1 MPTYTYECPRCEY
14 QQTEILTLAEHD
26 TFKLRHCHRQMFQVM
41 FAPQI
46 TTDIQPYRS
55 MVTGERIAGRSQH
68 REHLKQHG
76 CVEVG
81 NEAPPKART
90 KSVITRSQRREVLNK
105 QLGDMSDKQAN
116 KLLKQIKKD
125 LHV

>member
-1 MPTYTYECPRCEY
+1 MPTYTYECPRCER
-14 QQTEILTLAEHD
+14 QRTEILTLAQHE
-26 TFKLRHCHRQMFQVM
+26 TFRPRHCRKVMMQVM

-55 MVTGERIAGRSQH
+55 MITGERIAGRSQH
-68 REHLKQHG
+68 RDHLRRHG

-81 NEAPPKART
+81 NEMPKARKPT
-90 KSVITRSQRREVLNK
+90 TSKTSRRETLHRQLADVSDRQADTIMK
-105 QLGDMSDKQAN
+105 QL
-116 KLLKQIKKD
+116 KKD

>member
-1 MPTYTYECPRCEY
+1 MPTYTYECPRCEDRL
-14 QQTEILTLAEHD
+14 TVMLTLAEHEMFRA
-26 TFKLRHCHRQMFQVM
+26 THCRKSMFQVM

-55 MVTGERIAGRSQH
+55 MITGERVAGRSQH
-68 REHLKQHG
+68 REHLRQHG
-76 CVEVG
+76 CIEIG

-90 KSVITRSQRREVLNK
+90 KSIIPRSSRRETLSK

-116 KLLKQIKKD
+116 TILKQLKKD